1 VACLLLGEPVEPKA
15 WLTYVPIWIAV
26 MLVAAEG
33 AGKWLRGRRQRGMPG
48 GSETQA
54 APDESEARNR
64 EARNQ

>member
-1 VACLLLGEPVEPKA
+1 
-15 WLTYVPIWIAV
+15 